1 MSENLQAKL
10 KTLPKQ
16 SGCYLFKDAQGA
28 VLYVGKAVNLRQ
40 RVRSYFQKSA
50 QHTPKTARMV
60 RKIADLEWIVTDSEL
75 EALILECNLI
85 KRHRPPYNVLM
96 RDDKSY
102 PYLCLTVRERS
113 PRLW

>member
-1 MSENLQAKL
+1 MSEALQAKL

-16 SGCYLFKDAQGA
+16 AGCYLLKDAQGA

-50 QHTPKTARMV
+50 QHTPKVARMV

-85 KRHRPPYNVLM
+85 KKHRPPYNVLM
-96 RDDKSY
+96 RDDSRT
-102 PYLCLTVRERS
+102 PTCV
-113 PRLW
+113 